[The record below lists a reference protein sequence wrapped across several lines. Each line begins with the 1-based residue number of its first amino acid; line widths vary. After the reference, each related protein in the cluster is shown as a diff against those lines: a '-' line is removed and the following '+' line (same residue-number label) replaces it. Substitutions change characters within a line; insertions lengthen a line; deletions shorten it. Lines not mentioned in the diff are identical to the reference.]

1 MADPLSKHAVVPGA
15 AVGVELGGVGDGVT
29 AGVQVGG
36 HRVEGDKVEDG
47 QAGYGAA
54 EVDQF

>member
-1 MADPLSKHAVVPGA
+1 
-15 AVGVELGGVGDGVT
+15 VT